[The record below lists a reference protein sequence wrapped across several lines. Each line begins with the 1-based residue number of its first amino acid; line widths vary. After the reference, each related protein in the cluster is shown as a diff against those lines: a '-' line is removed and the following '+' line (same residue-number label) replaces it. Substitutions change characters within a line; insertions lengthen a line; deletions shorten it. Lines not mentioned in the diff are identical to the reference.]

1 MNCHEEAPE
10 GISPKYRMKLG
21 PGRDFML
28 MKVRIGS
35 ILIINYLLLYA
46 ELLLIRRL
54 LGLPEVYFLNSFISR

>member
-54 LGLPEVYFLNSFISR
+54 LGLPEVYFLNSFI

>member
-1 MNCHEEAPE
+1 MNCREEALE

-28 MKVRIGS
+28 LKVRIGS
-35 ILIINYLLLYA
+35 ILIINNLLLYA

-54 LGLPEVYFLNSFISR
+54 LGLPEVYFLNSYV

>member
-28 MKVRIGS
+28 LKVRIGS
-35 ILIINYLLLYA
+35 ILIINNLLLYA

-54 LGLPEVYFLNSFISR
+54 LGLPEVYFLNSYV